1 MSQLVTFDPTNQDVL
16 LKAIDEFGVVE
27 SGACPA
33 NCTME
38 PNLNLKVSN
47 GMAQTL

>member
-16 LKAIDEFGVVE
+16 LKTIDEFGVVE

-38 PNLNLKVSN
+38 PLNLKVSN
-47 GMAQTL
+47 GMAQIL